1 MEQFDPIPVLNFIWM
16 YHSLNSYF
24 CPAHVM
30 YFMTRQRVVSINQ
43 AGSFPCISCASWQ
56 LQRTLSFLHCKE
68 ELKMGMVQSYQRLP
82 KVDFKQICWSVPN
95 LVPDG
100 LSHVF
105 CHGLQEFKADKEL
118 EGSLVERFVGR
129 WCEIVLLSQKPTFGG
144 GVFYFCSKTKWKR

>member
-1 MEQFDPIPVLNFIWM
+1 M
-16 YHSLNSYF
+16 
-24 CPAHVM
+24 
-30 YFMTRQRVVSINQ
+30 
-43 AGSFPCISCASWQ
+43 
-56 LQRTLSFLHCKE
+56 
-68 ELKMGMVQSYQRLP
+68 
-82 KVDFKQICWSVPN
+82 PN

-144 GVFYFCSKTKWKR
+144 VYISFYFFLSRRNGKGDGPFCEREYSSKARVSWSG